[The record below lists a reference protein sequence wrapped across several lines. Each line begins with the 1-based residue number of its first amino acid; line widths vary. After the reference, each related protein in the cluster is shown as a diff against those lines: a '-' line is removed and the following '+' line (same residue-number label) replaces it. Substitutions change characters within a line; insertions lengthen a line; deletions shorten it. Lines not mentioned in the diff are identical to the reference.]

1 MPAALLM
8 LLLLLMTFK
17 GGADSGGPSGPN
29 RPRSAVPAEELLED
43 ELLELL
49 LLEDEELPAELLT
62 TLPPN
67 G

>member
-1 MPAALLM
+1 M
-8 LLLLLMTFK
+8 LLLLLITFK
-17 GGADSGGPSGPN
+17 GGAESGGLLN
-29 RPRSAVPAEELLED
+29 KPRSAVPEELLED

-67 G
+67 GCPR

>member
-1 MPAALLM
+1 M
-8 LLLLLMTFK
+8 LLLLLITFK
-17 GGADSGGPSGPN
+17 GGAGGPRGLLN
-29 RPRSAVPAEELLED
+29 KPRSAVPEELLEE

-67 G
+67 GCPR